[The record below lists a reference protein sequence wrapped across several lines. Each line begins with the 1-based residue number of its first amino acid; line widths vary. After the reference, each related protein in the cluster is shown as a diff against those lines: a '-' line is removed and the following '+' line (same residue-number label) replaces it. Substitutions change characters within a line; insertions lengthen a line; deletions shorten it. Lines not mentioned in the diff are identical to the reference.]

1 MVEELQHINMK
12 IFFAVSAFIF
22 TWVWIVH
29 SEVIDMGKEV
39 AVHDYALFEIKEIL
53 NLHTE
58 KLEIIRGS
66 QYEILSE
73 IAQLMKE
80 K

>member
-1 MVEELQHINMK
+1 MLEELQHTNMK
-12 IFFAVSAFIF
+12 IFFAVSAFIC

-29 SEVIDMGKEV
+29 SGQIDNSKKV
-39 AVHDYALFEIKEIL
+39 AIHDYALEEIKQIL
-53 NLHTE
+53 NTHTE

>member
-1 MVEELQHINMK
+1 MK
-12 IFFAVSAFIF
+12 IFLAVSAFIC

-29 SEVIDMGKEV
+29 SEVIDMGEDV
-39 AVHDYALFEIKEIL
+39 AEHDYAVNDIKEIL
-53 NLHTE
+53 ETHTE

-66 QYEILSE
+66 QYEILRQIDS
-73 IAQLMKE
+73 LKE